1 MGLEATLLLSVIA
14 WLCCALP
21 VAVLIG
27 YCALS
32 EERPSDPRDEAPERT
47 VHASAA

>member
-1 MGLEATLLLSVIA
+1 MRPLVGGGAQIVLVLGLIL
-14 WLCCALP
+14 WLAVTLP

-32 EERPSDPRDEAPERT
+32 EER
-47 VHASAA
+47 

>member
-1 MGLEATLLLSVIA
+1 MVTLSLIIWLS
-14 WLCCALP
+14 CAMP

-32 EERPSDPRDEAPERT
+32 EER
-47 VHASAA
+47 